1 VLYGGLLYAYFVTI
15 KRITA
20 GYVMT
25 FVTRAFALFL
35 ALFSVTV
42 YAETALPQ
50 VRVAVLQSGTVNW
63 ELQYILDQKLDQ
75 AHGFKLEMLKVASL
89 PAAKLALT
97 SGGADMVVSDWLW
110 AGKRNNAGE
119 TLRFIP
125 FSSQIGSVLIPAD
138 SPIKT
143 LQDLRGKKIGVAGG
157 PMNKSWVLL
166 QAAAQAQGL
175 DLRKD
180 ATVQFAA
187 PPLLSQA
194 LKRGQ
199 VDVLATFWHFGA
211 RLEAE
216 GFVPLVSMQQLMHEL
231 GMKSNLPIL
240 GYLFHADL
248 AQKSPQSVAGFA
260 AAVTEAKQ
268 RLATDDNGWAA
279 LRPLMNAE
287 NDEIFT
293 ALKSKY
299 LEGTPQALTD
309 QQREDAKKFF
319 ILIDSLDPN
328 PTGEQLD
335 PVVFYRTES

>member
-1 VLYGGLLYAYFVTI
+1 MVGRGIAHPATI
-15 KRITA
+15 KIIAA

-25 FVTRAFALFL
+25 FVTRALALIFALFSL
-35 ALFSVTV
+35 TV
-42 YAETALPQ
+42 SAETTLPQ
-50 VRVAVLQSGTVNW
+50 LRVAVLQSGTVNW

-75 AHGFKLEMLKVASL
+75 AHGFKLEMIKVASL

-97 SGGADMVVSDWLW
+97 SGGADMMVSDWLW

-125 FSSQIGSVLIPAD
+125 FSSQIGSVLVPTD
-138 SPIKT
+138 SAVKT

-166 QAAAQAQGL
+166 QAAAKAEGI
-175 DLRKD
+175 DLQKE
-180 ATVQFAA
+180 ASIQFAA

-216 GFVPLVSMQQLMHEL
+216 GFKPLVSMQQLMHEL
-231 GMKSNLPIL
+231 GMKSSLPIL
-240 GYLFHADL
+240 GYLFHAQL
-248 AQKSPQSVAGFA
+248 TEQSPDAVAGFA
-260 AAVTEAKQ
+260 AAVAEAKQ
-268 RLATDDNGWAA
+268 RLAVDEAGWNA

-293 ALKSKY
+293 ALKVKY
-299 LEGTPQALTD
+299 LEGTPEQISE
-309 QQREDAKKFF
+309 QQIEDAKRFF
-319 ILIDSLDPN
+319 SLIDSLDPN
-328 PTGEQLD
+328 PTGEKLD
-335 PVVFYRTES
+335 PVVFYRAEL